1 MLFRS
6 SHRKSTQVHASP
18 GQTVSQVDPSFQLAS
33 TCESVW
39 SGLYSLKFSLTT
51 VTHSMDSPVLHWYR
65 IALLALFHVSDS
77 QPSCHGNRFLPGGFY
92 FATGRNMVDNHRL
105 FGYVFE
111 TLTVSMPVE
120 CFRKCQAD
128 CQCISLNYLTTASQ
142 ENCELNE
149 ENKNTKPSALKPRD
163 GGQYYDLIIDY
174 NVVVSET
181 KISYSGL
188 HQVLMENVNN

>member
-1 MLFRS
+1 MKFLF
-6 SHRKSTQVHASP
+6 H
-18 GQTVSQVDPSFQLAS
+18 
-33 TCESVW
+33 
-39 SGLYSLKFSLTT
+39 TT
-51 VTHSMDSPVLHWYR
+51 VTRSMDSLFLHWYR
-65 IALLALFHVSDS
+65 ITLFVLFHVSYS
-77 QPSCHGNRFLPGGFY
+77 QSSCHGNRFLPGGFY

-128 CQCISLNYLTTASQ
+128 CRCISFNYLTTASQ

-181 KISYSGL
+181 KFFTRVTSAA
-188 HQVLMENVNN
+188 H